1 MNIYIISP
9 NKVWGGAATA
19 NLSIAEMLAVG
30 NTVYYNDEYF
40 SLARPHVIY
49 DNYPTHQTKDSLKLV
64 QHLFQLKIDVV
75 IWGVA
80 MTLPFY
86 RKASAM
92 LHKFGIVQVL
102 LFHSLAIDS
111 SLKGKLMEWLIAISL
126 HHIDHLVFVSRFTD
140 ESWSRKYWWVKSHK
154 SHHVIYNPICLDGQT
169 QCLSKINPTRIGFV
183 GRFSPEKQPE
193 LFARLSQ
200 DDETNS
206 YIAWGEGMLLADL
219 RNRYPRVFFKGQSM
233 NQNAIY
239 ESFDILVLTSR
250 FENCPMVI
258 LEARRRGIPCVAPR
272 VGGIPE
278 IVTHGVDGML
288 YDDYTPQTIHQFIGQ
303 IQDSYDV
310 FSTHCL
316 QSVQHYSYH
325 TLYHE
330 WMALL
335 SHSK

>member
-9 NKVWGGAATA
+9 NKIWGGAATA
-19 NLSIAEMLAVG
+19 NLSIAEMLAAG

-40 SLARPHVIY
+40 PLAHPHVIY
-49 DNYPTHQTKDSLKLV
+49 DDYPTHQTKDSFRLV

-80 MTLPFY
+80 MVLPFY
-86 RKASAM
+86 QKASVM
-92 LHKFGIVQVL
+92 LHKHGVVQIL
-102 LFHSLAIDS
+102 MFHSLAIDS
-111 SLKGKLMEWLIAISL
+111 SLKGKLMEWLVAISV
-126 HHIDHLVFVSRFTD
+126 HHIDHLVFVSHFTD
-140 ESWSRKYWWVKSHK
+140 KSWSNKYWWIRFHK
-154 SHHVIYNPICLDGQT
+154 NHHVIYNPIRLDVQL
-169 QCLSKINPTRIGFV
+169 QDLAQVNPTRIGFV

-200 DDETNS
+200 EDEKNS
-206 YIAWGEGMLLADL
+206 YIAWGDGVLLADL
-219 RNRYPRVFFKGQSM
+219 RNRYPRVTFKGQSM

-278 IVTHGVDGML
+278 IVTHGIDGML
-288 YDDYTPQTIHQFIGQ
+288 YDGYNLQSIHQSIKQ
-303 IQDSYDV
+303 IQTFYYT
-310 FSTHCL
+310 FSIHCL

-325 TLYHE
+325 TLYPE
-330 WMALL
+330 WIALL
-335 SHSK
+335 SHAK